1 MSRLICPRMAGPNPR
16 LRADDGQPFHKSS
29 KARLVDQPGITPLV
43 DTSAFVGTNLT
54 DEQVTSRV
62 ARHSPETSKQSA
74 GIRPKPLQL
83 RTFPASLLHAVSV
96 LVVVFSRA

>member
-43 DTSAFVGTNLT
+43 DTSAFVGTNRSLPGLP
-54 DEQVTSRV
+54 V
-62 ARHSPETSKQSA
+62 
-74 GIRPKPLQL
+74 IRPKLANSPQ
-83 RTFPASLLHAVSV
+83 V
-96 LVVVFSRA
+96 